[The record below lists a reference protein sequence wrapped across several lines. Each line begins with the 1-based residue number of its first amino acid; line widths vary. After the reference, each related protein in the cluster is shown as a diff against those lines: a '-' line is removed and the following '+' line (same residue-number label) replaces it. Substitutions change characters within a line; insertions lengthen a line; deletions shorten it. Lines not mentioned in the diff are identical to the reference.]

1 MGTHFALVPIIGL
14 RSLALISTFNIGFV
28 VMLLAKATPLH
39 LSRLVCAPAIVLSS
53 WYVIRTNSD
62 RKIAVNL
69 HSAKFII
76 FYMRF
81 VVL

>member
-1 MGTHFALVPIIGL
+1 
-14 RSLALISTFNIGFV
+14 
-28 VMLLAKATPLH
+28 MLLAKATPLH